1 MDIKLNFRKE
11 YNLPLAC
18 DCSGKAL
25 DNVFFK
31 DGYAYASD
39 AHILA
44 RVPLSL
50 CLGLP
55 SEEAEKLNGFCIPG
69 EVLKALYK
77 YDVITIERGE
87 DLDKESGEV
96 VPTCEIKVC
105 YEDCQITVALARNVK
120 VGMPKFDD
128 IFKNDVDRVPVKNI
142 GLSVEL
148 LHDLSKALNIKS
160 VNMRFTTADK
170 KIYISAAK
178 DIADEW
184 NQPLGIIM
192 PVLCTAHLPGF
203 VDE

>member
-1 MDIKLNFRKE
+1 MDLKLNFKKE

-18 DCSGKAL
+18 DNSGKAL

-31 DGYAYASD
+31 DGYAYASN

-55 SEEAEKLNGFCIPG
+55 QEEAEKLNGFCIPG
-69 EVLKALYK
+69 EILKALYK
-77 YDVITIERGE
+77 YDVIHI
-87 DLDKESGEV
+87 ESGESV
-96 VPTCEIKVC
+96 DEETGEPIPTCTIRIS
-105 YEDCQITVALARNVK
+105 YEDCNISLALARNSVVK
-120 VGMPKFDD
+120 MPKFEEILKSDS
-128 IFKNDVDRVPVKNI
+128 VRTPVKNI
-142 GLSVEL
+142 GVSVEL
-148 LHDLSKALNIKS
+148 MHDLSKALNIKS

-170 KIYISAAK
+170 KIYISAAAG
-178 DIADEW
+178 IEDEW
-184 NQPLGIIM
+184 NQPIGIIM